1 MINKKITLL
10 KKELYF
16 FKNVIKII
24 SIFYKYKVLLN
35 FIFSLNM
42 KLNQS
47 KTQIALNRSI
57 NSNYS
62 IHSVHNQLPK
72 LNYIPKNQN

>member
-1 MINKKITLL
+1 
-10 KKELYF
+10 
-16 FKNVIKII
+16 
-24 SIFYKYKVLLN
+24 
-35 FIFSLNM
+35 M

-62 IHSVHNQLPK
+62 IQSVHNQLPK

>member
-72 LNYIPKNQN
+72 LN

>member
-1 MINKKITLL
+1 
-10 KKELYF
+10 
-16 FKNVIKII
+16 
-24 SIFYKYKVLLN
+24 
-35 FIFSLNM
+35 M